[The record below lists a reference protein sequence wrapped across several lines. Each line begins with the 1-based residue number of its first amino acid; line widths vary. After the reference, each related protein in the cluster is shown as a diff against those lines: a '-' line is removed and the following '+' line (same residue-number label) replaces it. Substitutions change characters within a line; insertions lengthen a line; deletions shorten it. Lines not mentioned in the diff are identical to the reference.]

1 MNQAWPPITAAG
13 TCHGQ
18 AIKAPSCSRCVQI
31 CRKDIAILT
40 RTPLA
45 ARADDGSSW
54 TDRVSEFTL
63 GNGLHFIVLERH
75 NAPVVSCSTYANV
88 GAFDEETGK
97 TGEPVLSREAV
108 TSVLYFPTLVVEADF
123 TRVIQ

>member
-1 MNQAWPPITAAG
+1 M
-13 TCHGQ
+13 
-18 AIKAPSCSRCVQI
+18 
-31 CRKDIAILT
+31 LT
-40 RTPLA
+40 RTPRA

-75 NAPVVSCSTYANV
+75 NAPVVSCSTYASV

-97 TGEPVLSREAV
+97 TGERTSSRQFV
-108 TSVLYFPTLVVEADF
+108 SSVLFNPSLAVEAPCS
-123 TRVIQ
+123 